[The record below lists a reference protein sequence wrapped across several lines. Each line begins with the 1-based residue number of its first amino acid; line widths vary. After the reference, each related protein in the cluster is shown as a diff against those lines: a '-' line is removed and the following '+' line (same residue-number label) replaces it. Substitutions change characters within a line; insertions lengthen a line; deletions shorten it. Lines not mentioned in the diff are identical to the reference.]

1 MKTTYDVVVV
11 GSGPGGATVARQLAR
26 AGRDV
31 LLLEKGRE
39 HPNLG
44 SYAGALSVLDRFG
57 FYKSREGLTMLK
69 VTALGGATVLYSAS
83 AAMPPPWLKTKY
95 GIDLETYAEE
105 TAEELGVDIL
115 PEEYLGEASR
125 AIMEAGNRLGQ
136 EWEPMPKFLDVSRFR
151 NGLSA
156 GARTSLGLNYG
167 ERWTAVEYVRQA
179 VSAGATL
186 LTDAECTD
194 VIVETGRATGV
205 IARVKGS
212 GIQRFL
218 ARTVVLAAGGI
229 PTPVLLRRAG
239 IERAGVGCVV
249 DPTLLVYGIL
259 PGKGTYQDPLVSVVT
274 WKWYDSDGI
283 RIGTLI
289 DPWLMTLISLAKT
302 GLRHVP
308 KILHYRRMAGILV
321 KVKDE
326 IGGFVDEKGNVSK
339 ALTEQD
345 LARIEKGYGIAREV
359 LLEAGC
365 APESIVRGEIRGA
378 HPSGTCRIGEVVDEN
393 LRTGIDGLYVCD
405 ASVFPE
411 ALDRPTVITIIAFG
425 KRLAEHLLAGELH

>member
-1 MKTTYDVVVV
+1 MKMAYDVVVV

-31 LLLEKGRE
+31 LLLERGRE
-39 HPNLG
+39 HRNLG
-44 SYAGALSVLDRFG
+44 TYAGALSVLDRFG
-57 FYKSREGLTMLK
+57 FFKSREGLTMLK

-95 GIDLETYAEE
+95 GIDLDAYAEE
-105 TAEELGVDIL
+105 TARELGVDDL

-136 EWEPMPKFLDVSRFR
+136 EWEPMPKLLDVSRFR

-186 LTDAECTD
+186 LTSAECTE
-194 VIVETGRATGV
+194 VTVENGRATGV
-205 IARVKGS
+205 VARVKGA
-212 GIQRFL
+212 GMQRFS
-218 ARTVVLAAGGI
+218 ARVVVLAAGGI

-239 IERAGVGCVV
+239 IEKAGIGCVV

-308 KILHYRRMAGILV
+308 KIFHYRRMAGILV

-326 IGGFVDEKGNVSK
+326 IGGFVDENGTVSK

-359 LLEAGC
+359 LVEAGC
-365 APESIVRGEIRGA
+365 PPESIVRGEIRGA

-425 KRLAEHLLAGELH
+425 KRLVEHLLAGALG

>member
-1 MKTTYDVVVV
+1 MDTSYDVIVV
-11 GSGPGGATVARQLAR
+11 GSGPGGATVSRQLAR
-26 AGRDV
+26 KGWKV

-39 HPNLG
+39 HRNPG
-44 SYAGALSVLDRFG
+44 TYRGVVSVLDRYG

-69 VTALGGATVLYSAS
+69 VTALGGATTIYSAS
-83 AAMPPPWLKTKY
+83 AAMPPPWLKTRY
-95 GIDLETYAEE
+95 GIDLEPLAEE
-105 TAEELGVDIL
+105 TCEELGVGVL
-115 PEEYLGEASR
+115 PDEYLGEASK

-136 EWEPMPKFLDVSRFR
+136 EWEPMPKLLDVSKFR
-151 NGLSA
+151 DGRSA

-179 VSAGATL
+179 VEAGATL
-186 LTDAECTD
+186 LTRAECTR
-194 VIVETGRATGV
+194 VLVENGRATGV
-205 IARVKGS
+205 EARVEGQ
-212 GIQRFL
+212 GVLRFS
-218 ARTVVLAAGGI
+218 AGVVVLAAGGI
-229 PTPVLLRRAG
+229 PTPVLLQRAG
-239 IERAGVGCVV
+239 IAKAGVGCVV

-259 PGKGTYQDPLVSVVT
+259 PGEGTWRDPLVSVVT

-289 DPWLMTLISLAKT
+289 DPWLMTMISLAKT

-308 KILHYRRMAGILV
+308 KIFRYRRMAGILV

-326 IGGFVDEKGNVSK
+326 IGGFVDEDGEVSK
-339 ALTEQD
+339 ELTPAD

-365 APESIVRGEIRGA
+365 PPETIVRGEIRGA
-378 HPSGTCRIGEVVDEN
+378 HPSGTCRIGEVVDDE
-393 LRTGIDGLYVCD
+393 LRTEIDGLHVCD

-425 KRLAEHLLAGELH
+425 KRLAEHLDATRGG